1 MNNHPKNSPLTAND
15 IAGLILAG
23 GKSTRMGGQNK
34 ALLTLE
40 GTTLL
45 EHCYNAIAHQL
56 QLTLISCGN
65 HRYSHPNAIQIADNG
80 EQGPLAGILAG
91 LRWLRDNSQYQW
103 LLSSPCDTPNLCQQ
117 WIPAMI
123 KGLNTTCQQAPV
135 YARHNQRDHFAHA
148 LWPVF
153 AIPTIERALEQHQYS
168 IHRVLQKL
176 NATPVDL
183 STTCPANSFFNINS
197 LADLTTVQQN
207 LACIASKRQ
216 PK

>member
-1 MNNHPKNSPLTAND
+1 MNNLAKNSPLTAKN

-45 EHCYNAIAHQL
+45 DHCFSTTAYHL
-56 QLTLISCGN
+56 QPILISCGN
-65 HRYSHPNAIQIADNG
+65 HRYSHSNAIQIADNG

-91 LRWLRDNSQYQW
+91 LHWLRDNSHYQW
-103 LLSSPCDTPNLCQQ
+103 LLSSPCDTPNLRQQ

-123 KGLNTTCQQAPV
+123 EGLNTINQQAPV

-153 AIPTIERALEQHQYS
+153 AIPTIERAFEQHQYS
-168 IHRVLQKL
+168 INRVLQKL

-183 STTCPANSFFNINS
+183 SSACPTNSFFNINS

-207 LACIASKRQ
+207 LACITSKTQ